1 MITVHH
7 LGVSQS
13 ERVVWLCEELGIPYT
28 LRRYDRDPT
37 TRMAPAEYKA
47 LHPMGIAP
55 VITDGDLVLAES
67 GAILEYLMARYGG
80 GSLSVG
86 SKQPNFPDYLFW
98 FHFANGTL
106 MPSEMGSMIANFLGL
121 KEGNPII
128 AMLKARSER
137 AFLLV
142 EGRLKDAAYFAGNDF
157 TAADIM
163 MLFPL
168 TTMRAFVQKD
178 LTAFP
183 NIKAYLKRIGARPAY
198 QRAMQKGDPGMS
210 PKLD

>member
-13 ERVVWLCEELGIPYT
+13 ERVVWLCEELEIPYA
-28 LRRYDRDPT
+28 LQRYKRDPT
-37 TRMAPAEYKA
+37 TRLAPAEYRA

-55 VITDGDLVLAES
+55 VITDGDIVLAES
-67 GAILEYLMARYGG
+67 GAILEYLMARYGSG
-80 GSLSVG
+80 RLSVASG
-86 SKQPNFPDYLFW
+86 QTNFPDYLFW

-106 MPSEMGSMIANFLGL
+106 MPSEMASLIANFLKL
-121 KEGNPII
+121 EEGNPII
-128 AMLKARSER
+128 AMLNARSKR
-137 AFLLV
+137 AFALV
-142 EGRLKDAAYFAGNDF
+142 EKRLEGAAYFAGGDF

-178 LTAFP
+178 LLAFP
-183 NIKAYLKRIGARPAY
+183 NIKAYLRRIGARPAY

-210 PKLD
+210 PMLE

>member
-13 ERVVWLCEELGIPYT
+13 ERVVWLCEELGIPYA
-28 LRRYDRDPT
+28 LKRYDRDPT
-37 TRMAPAEYKA
+37 TRLAPAEYKA

-55 VITDGDLVLAES
+55 VITDGDVVLAES

-80 GSLSVG
+80 GRLSVA
-86 SKQPNFPDYLFW
+86 SDKSNFPEYLFW

-106 MPSEMGSMIANFLGL
+106 MPSEMSRMIANFL
-121 KEGNPII
+121 KDQEGNPII
-128 AMLKARSER
+128 ALLNARSKR
-137 AFLLV
+137 AFDLV
-142 EGRLKDAAYFAGNDF
+142 EQRLGGAAYFAGSEF

-168 TTMRAFVQKD
+168 TTMRAFAQKD

-183 NIKAYLKRIGARPAY
+183 HIKAYLKRIGARPAY
-198 QRAMQKGDPGMS
+198 QRAMLKGDPGMA

>member
-28 LRRYDRDPT
+28 LKRYERDPVT
-37 TRMAPAEYKA
+37 KLAPEAYRA

-55 VITDGDLVLAES
+55 VITDEDTVLAES
-67 GAILEYLMARYGG
+67 GAILEYLIAKYGQG
-80 GSLSVG
+80 RLAVTPAA
-86 SKQPNFPDYLFW
+86 QNFADYLFW

-106 MPSEMGSMIANFLGL
+106 MPSEMTTLMSV
-121 KEGNPII
+121 
-128 AMLKARSER
+128 MLKLDADSPILAIFRARGER
-137 AFLLV
+137 AYALI
-142 EGRLKDAAYFAGNDF
+142 EARLKAVPFFAGEQF

-168 TTMRAFVQKD
+168 TTMRAFSRRD
-178 LTAFP
+178 LGTLP
-183 NIKAYLKRIGARPAY
+183 HLRAYLQRIGERPAY
-198 QRAMQKGDPGMS
+198 QRALAKGDPGMAPLLS
-210 PKLD
+210 

>member
-7 LGVSQS
+7 LGISQS

-28 LRRYDRDPT
+28 LRCYDRDPT
-37 TRMAPAEYKA
+37 TRLAPAEYKA

-55 VITDGDLVLAES
+55 VITDGDVVLAES
-67 GAILEYLMARYGG
+67 GAILEYLMARYGS
-80 GSLSVG
+80 GSLTVG
-86 SKQPNFPDYLFW
+86 TNQSNFPDYLFW
-98 FHFANGTL
+98 FHFANGTM
-106 MPSEMGSMIANFLGL
+106 MPSEMGSLISTRLGL
-121 KEGNPII
+121 KDGNPII

-142 EGRLKDAAYFAGNDF
+142 EGRLKDAAYFAGSDF

-168 TTMRAFVQKD
+168 TTMRAFVQRD

-183 NIKAYLKRIGARPAY
+183 NIKAYLQRIGERPAY
-198 QRAMQKGDPGMS
+198 QRAMKKGDPGMS